1 MILVINVVDMCKS
14 RGFCLMGFISGN
26 RELLMLIPEDQ
37 RRNGIKNADLIADLP
52 TEKALINGI
61 LLRTLLLSTFR

>member
-1 MILVINVVDMCKS
+1 
-14 RGFCLMGFISGN
+14 
-26 RELLMLIPEDQ
+26 MLIPEDQ
-37 RRNGIKNADLIADLP
+37 RRNGIKNADLITDLP

>member
-14 RGFCLMGFISGN
+14 GGFCLRRFRSGN

-37 RRNGIKNADLIADLP
+37 RRNGIKNADLITDLP